1 VGNAIWLFLAVPA
14 WYCSIIVSSLSAGLL
29 SAIPALGILSL
40 AIGIVVGIAKRE
52 RGLLIF
58 LLLPAASQILVVV
71 AGFMRGAFQP
81 DANQLDQLALW
92 IILAIF
98 MLLQIVGA
106 AYIVWRLKGARG
118 PAVAIAIF
126 TSSYALFAAFVA
138 AMAFSD
144 TWL

>member
-1 VGNAIWLFLAVPA
+1 VSNAIWLFLAVPA
-14 WYCSIIVSSLSAGLL
+14 WYCSIIISSLSAGLL
-29 SAIPALGILSL
+29 SVIPALGILSL

-81 DANQLDQLALW
+81 EANQLDQLALW
-92 IILAIF
+92 IILATF

-106 AYIVWRLKGARG
+106 AYIVWRLEGTRG
-118 PAVAIAIF
+118 PAAAIAIF
-126 TSSYALFAAFVA
+126 TSSYALFAAFVG

-144 TWL
+144 SWL

>member
-1 VGNAIWLFLAVPA
+1 MGNAIWLFLAVPA
-14 WYCSIIVSSLSAGLL
+14 WYCSTIVSPFSAGLL

-40 AIGIVVGIAKRE
+40 TIGVVVGIAKRE
-52 RGLLIF
+52 LGLLIF

-71 AGFMRGAFQP
+71 AGFKRGAFQH
-81 DANQLDQLALW
+81 DANQLALW
-92 IILAIF
+92 IIGTF

-118 PAVAIAIF
+118 PAAAIAIF

-144 TWL
+144 NWL